1 MSDGKV
7 EQHKVQL
14 AMYAGPADDFVHV
27 VTHWGIRFY
36 FLNTYSH
43 AELVVDGISYSSSAR
58 DGGVRGKAIDLD
70 SGKWHLYDLPG
81 VDADFALQWFKDHA
95 GCGYDWAGV
104 AAYPIPGLHHDAN
117 RFFCFEAVALA
128 LKLPKAENMTP
139 RTLVEYAFQQQVLHY
154 GRPSNA

>member
-1 MSDGKV
+1 MNAGTVDKSR
-7 EQHKVQL
+7 VQL

-27 VTHWGIRFY
+27 LTHWGIRFY

-43 AELVVDGISYSSSAR
+43 AELVIDGICYSSSAR
-58 DGGVRGKAIDLD
+58 DGGVRGKLIDLD

-81 VDADFALQWFKDHA
+81 VDVDFALAWFEKFK

-104 AAYPIPGLHHDAN
+104 AAYPVPGLRHSPD
-117 RFFCFEAVALA
+117 RFFCFEAVAAA
-128 LKLPKAENMTP
+128 LKLAKAENTTP
-139 RTLVEYAFQQQVLHY
+139 RALVEHAFKQQVLHY